1 MAMALSERFPQM
13 TPITIRETRASEIF
27 LLLRRLDTYD
37 EKQPESYEDGEVIRR
52 PADDSWF

>member
-1 MAMALSERFPQM
+1 MALSERFPQM

-37 EKQPESYEDGEVIRR
+37 EKQPESYEDSEVIRR